1 MEEQNSTLYCRAG
14 QEFLGFELCSI
25 LENSVPGSSSG
36 NILRKGGKL
45 ETKGRGDKKV
55 NYLINKDAFTRKGCQ
70 SFTAGEGI

>member
-1 MEEQNSTLYCRAG
+1 MAVCGGILASGLVEEQNSTLYYRTG

-45 ETKGRGDKKV
+45 ETKGHGDKKKSK
-55 NYLINKDAFTRKGCQ
+55 LFDQ
-70 SFTAGEGI
+70 